1 MKITIERTSL
11 VVRAHGVLMQVWEG
25 KTESG
30 ARIACLVDRL
40 MIESEDRSPQ
50 ADAEMKSPDRDPSPA
65 VVVAFPEVVE
75 TDSSAR
81 APRPRSSK
89 PARTERRRHA

>member
-50 ADAEMKSPDRDPSPA
+50 AEAEMKSPDRDPSPA
-65 VVVAFPEVVE
+65 VVVAFP
-75 TDSSAR
+75 SAR
-81 APRPRSSK
+81 APHRSSK
-89 PARTERRRHA
+89 PARTERRRHG